1 MLEAM
6 SAGCVL
12 VASKTPPVQ
21 EVIEDG
27 KQGALFDFFDTSA
40 LVESVNAVLS
50 NPQDYVPVRARA
62 RETIIER
69 YDLHSICLPQWLK
82 LLS

>member
-1 MLEAM
+1 
-6 SAGCVL
+6 
-12 VASKTPPVQ
+12 
-21 EVIEDG
+21 
-27 KQGALFDFFDTSA
+27 
-40 LVESVNAVLS
+40 VESVKAVLS
-50 NPQDYVPVRARA
+50 SPQDYVPMRARA